1 MNDEMKIN
9 NNIIKTIE
17 EFDNLRDKII
27 KALDEKRTVNIFIM
41 ETEQESIDRRI
52 NNLIKTL
59 EAMQEFHNKHYKE
72 FEEKHIRNYLQKMC
86 GYINADLWKEFKKR
100 IGI

>member
-1 MNDEMKIN
+1 MSDEMKKN
-9 NNIIKTIE
+9 SIIKTIE

-27 KALDEKRTVNIFIM
+27 KALDEKRTVNILIM

-59 EAMQEFHNKHYKE
+59 EAMQKFHNKHYKE

-86 GYINADLWKEFKKR
+86 GYINSDLWKEFKKR

>member
-1 MNDEMKIN
+1 MSNEIN
-9 NNIIKTIE
+9 LKNNIIKTIE
-17 EFDNLRDKII
+17 DFDSLRDKII
-27 KALDEKRTVNIFIM
+27 KALDEKRTVNILIM
-41 ETEQESIDRRI
+41 ETEQESIDRRV

-59 EAMQEFHNKHYKE
+59 EAMQEFHNKHYRE

-100 IGI
+100 IVI